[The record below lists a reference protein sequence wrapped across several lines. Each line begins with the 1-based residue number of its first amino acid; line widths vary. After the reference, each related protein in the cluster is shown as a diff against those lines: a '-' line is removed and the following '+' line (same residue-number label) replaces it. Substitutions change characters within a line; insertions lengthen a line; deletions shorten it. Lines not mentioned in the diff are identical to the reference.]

1 MSTPA
6 ASLPALV
13 TADVASAAAGA
24 CRNCGA
30 ATTGDAYCPHCGQE
44 TRIALPTARQ
54 FMREAA
60 GRYVSLDGRMWRTL
74 YSLMFRPGFLTL
86 EYIGGRRRRYVRPGR
101 LFLVTSILA
110 FATIHFAIRTP
121 QQLIVTD
128 RDVASKVQQAIPAAP
143 TPPVARKPATSSAPA
158 PGSAPTAS
166 ATSKKR
172 ANAKDDMTTFLSTDD
187 YQLSM
192 DHDFNLRLGGAGTS
206 GRIPG
211 ALRERLDH
219 FNRLPRE
226 DKGAQLF
233 ANMVRYGPYAA
244 IALLPAFALL
254 LMLVYPWRSARYRD
268 RPRQFAAHLVFA
280 AHNHAFSFLLTII
293 LLLLPSR
300 SLAAFLLMIAAAI
313 YLLQSMRN
321 VYGGGWVLTLMRAF
335 VLMIGYVLMF
345 ALVTS
350 ALLVAAVVLQ

>member
-1 MSTPA
+1 MSSSD
-6 ASLPALV
+6 ASLPASIA
-13 TADVASAAAGA
+13 ADVDVAPAAANA

-54 FMREAA
+54 FLREAA

-74 YSLMFRPGFLTL
+74 YSLLFRPGFLTL

-110 FATIHFAIRTP
+110 FAAIHFAVRTP
-121 QQLIVTD
+121 QGMIVTGD
-128 RDVASKVQQAIPAAP
+128 DVASKAQHAIP
-143 TPPVARKPATSSAPA
+143 TPPKPP
-158 PGSAPTAS
+158 PVAS
-166 ATSKKR
+166 ASGKKS
-172 ANAKDDMTTFLSTDD
+172 ASTDDLATLISTDD

-192 DHDFNLRLGGAGTS
+192 DHDFNLRLGGGTS
-206 GRIPG
+206 GKIPG

-219 FNRLPRE
+219 FNRLSRE

-268 RPRQFAAHLVFA
+268 RPRKFAAHLVFA
-280 AHNHAFSFLLTII
+280 AHNHAFSFLVTII
-293 LLLLPSR
+293 ALLLPSQ
-300 SLAAFLLMIAAAI
+300 SLAMFLLLIAAAI

-321 VYGGGWVLTLMRAF
+321 VYGGGWTLTLLRAF
-335 VLMIGYVLMF
+335 VLMLGYVVMF

-350 ALLVAAVVLQ
+350 ALLIAAVVVQ